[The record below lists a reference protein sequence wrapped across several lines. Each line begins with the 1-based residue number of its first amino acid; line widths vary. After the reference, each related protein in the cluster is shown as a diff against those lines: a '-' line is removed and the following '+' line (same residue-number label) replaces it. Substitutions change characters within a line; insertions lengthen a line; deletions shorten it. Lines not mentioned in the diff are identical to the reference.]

1 MKKIILSFC
10 LSTSFFYINSNQL
23 NHENKEFPTEE
34 TTVIQNIESIIRA
47 QDLTLYIGSGCPY
60 CKKVMNFLQS
70 NKLESFVTIKD
81 VWMNRSYMDELT
93 AMTRGKRTVPCLM
106 LDASKKEYMHGSQA
120 IITTLQELLI
130 P

>member
-1 MKKIILSFC
+1 MKIKNFQQKKQPLYKTLSLF
-10 LSTSFFYINSNQL
+10 
-23 NHENKEFPTEE
+23 
-34 TTVIQNIESIIRA
+34 IRA

-81 VWMNRSYMDELT
+81 VWINRSYMDELT